1 MDLFEREIQLAAL
14 GEHLDAA
21 VAGRGRLVLVSGEA
35 GVGKTSL
42 VRAFV
47 EERGGEVR
55 RAWGA
60 CDGLFTPQ
68 PLAPLLELAEQI
80 GVGVDGPRRDVFAAT
95 LDALRHAP
103 TVAVVED
110 VHWADEATLDL
121 VRFLGRRLE
130 QTTTLLI
137 ATYRDDELGPHHPLR
152 VVLGDVPGERRVAL
166 APLSEHGV
174 RALAD
179 GSNVDPVEL
188 HRLTGGNPFFV
199 TEVLAAGGTGVPE
212 SVRDAVL
219 ARAAKLSRPARELA
233 DAAAVVGRHAEPGL
247 LERALAEPPGGLEE
261 CLVAGVLQV
270 EGKDVVFRHEL
281 ARRAVEE
288 AIDPIRRAEL
298 HRRVLAAL
306 LTRETDSA
314 RLAHHAEAAGDAAA
328 VVAHAPAAAEHAA
341 SLGAHR
347 EAATQYA
354 RALRFADGLP
364 RRNVAELLES
374 RAYECY
380 LTDQV
385 EDALAAQ
392 LEAREHY
399 RALGDAVKEGDM
411 LRWISRLSYL
421 AAQIEAART
430 AARAAIDLLERL
442 PPGEEVALAYANM
455 ANLAQI
461 DLDLESALSWGERAL
476 TVAREAGADQVV
488 VDVMLT
494 MGIAET
500 LAGRGQGRVERALE
514 LALQHGADDSVG
526 RAYGAL
532 SFGAVRRRDWSAAE
546 TWLDEGIRYTKERDL
561 DTRRLYLLGWRA
573 WASIERG
580 RWDEAAA
587 DAEAVLRHPYARLS
601 RIWAL
606 LALGA
611 LRARRGDPEVWP
623 PLDEAAELT
632 RGESPQ
638 KHVPLQVVRAE
649 AAFLAGDPARALAE
663 TGVFPV
669 AGLVDRAMAGKLAAW
684 RTRAG
689 GEIGVAGPLPEPCE
703 LELAGDHAGAAAAW
717 DLLGSPYEAAMAL
730 AQSDD
735 EDELRRS
742 HERLL
747 TLGARP
753 AGAIVAR
760 RLRERGARGI
770 ARGPRE
776 ATRAHPA
783 GLTPREREVL
793 ALLEEGLRNADI
805 AARLVISEK
814 TVAHHVSAILGKLGV
829 GSRAE
834 AVRAV
839 AGSKDRE
846 SAAPR

>member
-1 MDLFEREIQLAAL
+1 MDLVEREIQLAAL

-21 VAGRGRLVLVSGEA
+21 VGGRGRLVLVGGEA

-42 VRAFV
+42 VRAFATQ
-47 EERGGEVR
+47 RGADVR
-55 RAWGA
+55 CAWGA

-80 GVGVDGPRRDVFAAT
+80 GVGIDGQRRDVFAAT
-95 LDALRHAP
+95 LDALRRTP
-103 TVAVVED
+103 TVAVLED
-110 VHWADEATLDL
+110 VHWADDATLDL
-121 VRFLGRRLE
+121 IRFLGRRLE

-137 ATYRDDELGPHHPLR
+137 ATYRDDELGPRHPLR
-152 VVLGDVPGERRVAL
+152 VVLGDVPSGRRVAL
-166 APLSEHGV
+166 PPLSEDGV

-179 GSNVDPVEL
+179 GSDVDPVEL
-188 HRLTGGNPFFV
+188 YRLTGGNPFFV
-199 TEVLAAGGTGVPE
+199 TEVLAAGGSGVPE

-219 ARAAKLSRPARELA
+219 ARAAKLSLRARAIAE
-233 DAAAVVGRHAEPGL
+233 AAAVVGRHAELRL
-247 LERALAEPPGGLEE
+247 LERVLDEPLEALEE
-261 CLVAGVLQV
+261 CLVAGILQV
-270 EGKDVVFRHEL
+270 EGKDVAFRHEL

-288 AIDPIRRAEL
+288 AIDPLRRAEL

-306 LTRETDSA
+306 LTGETDPA
-314 RLAHHAEAAGDAAA
+314 RLAHHAEAAGDAEA
-328 VVAHAPAAAEHAA
+328 VVAHAPAAAEHAV

-347 EAATQYA
+347 EAAAQYA

-364 RRNVAELLES
+364 RRAVAELLEA

-385 EDALAAQ
+385 EDALATHLQ
-392 LEAREHY
+392 AREHY
-399 RALGDAVKEGDM
+399 RVLGDEAKEGDM

-421 AAQIEAART
+421 AARIEDART
-430 AARAAIDLLERL
+430 AARDAIDLLERL
-442 PPGEEVALAYANM
+442 PPGEELALAYANM

-461 DLDLESALSWGERAL
+461 DLELEAALSWGERAL
-476 TVAREAGADQVV
+476 TVAREAGADQVAI
-488 VDVMLT
+488 DVSLT
-494 MGIAET
+494 MGIAEAI
-500 LAGRGQGRVERALE
+500 AGRGHERVERALE
-514 LALQHGADDSVG
+514 LALQDGTDDFVG

-532 SFGAVRRRDWSAAE
+532 SFGAVRRRDWSAAD
-546 TWLDEGIRYTKERDL
+546 TWLDEGIRYTTDRDL
-561 DTRRLYLLGWRA
+561 DGRRLYLLGWRA

-580 RWDEAAA
+580 RWDQAAG
-587 DAEAVLRHPYARLS
+587 DAEAVLRHPEARLS

-611 LRARRGDPEVWP
+611 VRARRGDPEVWP

-638 KHVPLQVVRAE
+638 KQVPLQVVRAE
-649 AAFLAGDPARALAE
+649 AAFLSGDRARALAE
-663 TGVFPV
+663 TGELSV
-669 AGLVDRAMAGKLAAW
+669 AELVDRSIAGKLALW

-689 GEIGVAGPLPEPCE
+689 GEIGAAGPLPEPCE

-730 AQSDD
+730 AGSDD
-735 EDELRRS
+735 EDDLRRS

-747 TLGARP
+747 ALGARP

-793 ALLEEGLRNADI
+793 ALLEEGLRNAEI

-814 TVAHHVSAILGKLGV
+814 TVDHHVSAILGKLGV
-829 GSRAE
+829 ASRAE

-839 AGSKDRE
+839 AALER
-846 SAAPR
+846 